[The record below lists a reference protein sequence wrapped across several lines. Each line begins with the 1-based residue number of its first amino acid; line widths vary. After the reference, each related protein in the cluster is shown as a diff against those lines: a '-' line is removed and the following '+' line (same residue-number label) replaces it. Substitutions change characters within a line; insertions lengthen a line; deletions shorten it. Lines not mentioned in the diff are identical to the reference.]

1 MNAEH
6 AAGAAPVAGEQPGAS
21 DFPPPDIEAK
31 LLASVEDCLAKGRD
45 LKRWWD
51 RVYPQ
56 DGFTRRFELGRTF
69 HEPDA
74 SFGFFDEAPI
84 GGASRP
90 VMGNFQEMFYDRPK
104 GQRGGSGAPSA
115 AWMRDQIREFVL
127 RYFMRVSDFR
137 APQGF
142 SESWRPPMSGLFDP
156 LSWCPRQGSTDRGFG
171 FRQLYFK
178 RPGAAEVETFP
189 EEERYAIVDLREIG
203 TTYEWIVVKV
213 KIFDFQFDFA
223 PFGPDLPKIVFPL
236 EEYSY
241 LVVHRDFLLA
251 EDDPEPGVLG
261 RYGFGYAFLKNPE
274 PSAVG
279 YGPGEFDYAIELI
292 DFHVLENGTVRVPMV
307 FVVNRPTRILNLRL
321 DPMRWGLTMANAMT
335 LGLASGLFRSLAAA
349 LPKMPMAAGG
359 FDPVYAYIDFARFAS
374 GGLAE
379 DVLCISR
386 EQLEREFLVKH
397 FMQHYDT
404 ISGSLETWR
413 LIPDWL
419 ATEELP
425 PWVITG
431 KNE

>member
-1 MNAEH
+1 M
-6 AAGAAPVAGEQPGAS
+6 S
-21 DFPPPDIEAK
+21 DFPAPDAEAK

-51 RVYPQ
+51 RVYPE
-56 DGFTRRFELGRTF
+56 DAFARRFELGRTF

-74 SFGFFDEAPI
+74 SFGFFDQAPV
-84 GGASRP
+84 GGGSLP

-104 GQRGGSGAPSA
+104 TPRGGSGAVSA
-115 AWMRDQIREFVL
+115 TWMRDQIREFVL

-142 SESWRPPMSGLFDP
+142 SESWRPPMSGVFDP
-156 LSWCPRQGSTDRGFG
+156 LSWCPRQGPTDRGFG
-171 FRQLYFK
+171 FRQLYFQ
-178 RPGAAEVETFP
+178 RVGSTEVETFP
-189 EEERYAIVDLREIG
+189 EEQRYAIVDLREIG

-223 PFGPDLPKIVFPL
+223 PLGPGMPKIVFPL
-236 EEYSY
+236 EEFSY
-241 LVVHRDFLLA
+241 LVVHRDFLLHQ
-251 EDDPEPGVLG
+251 DDPEPGVLG
-261 RYGFGYAFLKNPE
+261 RYGFGYAFIKNPE

-279 YGPGEFDYAIELI
+279 YGPGEFDFAIELI
-292 DFHVLENGTVRVPMV
+292 DFHVHEDGRVRVPMV
-307 FVVNRPTRILNLRL
+307 FVVNRPNRILNLQI
-321 DPMRWGLTMANAMT
+321 DPWRWGLTMANAMT
-335 LGLASGLFRSLAAA
+335 LGLASGLWKSMADA
-349 LPKMPMAAGG
+349 LPRMPLSAGG

-386 EQLEREFLVKH
+386 EQIEKEFLVKH

-425 PWVITG
+425 QWVITG